1 MRQRIFGGVHGNITG
16 DVDLR
21 IILGILPF
29 GALLYACGWLLLK
42 LRGLRALKD
51 PTSVPIGAFVG
62 TISTAWALSLG
73 FVAADAWTLNSRA
86 DLATS
91 NERSAI
97 FRMLGTAHPTVL
109 NNERLKNAVETYR
122 NLVVSDEWGADDNIV
137 PSPKVEKSLLAIRSV
152 VQTVASDGTPS
163 PIVSQLIHDF
173 NELQNARNDRIAIAN
188 TSIDQYKWY
197 LVLALT
203 FLTIATIAST
213 HADRVRAGRHALL
226 LYSATA
232 SISLW
237 ILAIHANPYIG
248 TEELNP
254 TLLFSSQRN

>member
-1 MRQRIFGGVHGNITG
+1 MAT
-16 DVDLR
+16 L
-21 IILGILPF
+21 LGMSIYVSFLAFCFF

-248 TEELNP
+248 TEELNS
-254 TLLFSSQRN
+254 TLLFSSQRS

>member
-1 MRQRIFGGVHGNITG
+1 METLMGLSISVSFLAFCIFGTV
-16 DVDLR
+16 
-21 IILGILPF
+21 
-29 GALLYACGWLLLK
+29 LYVCGWFLLK
-42 LRGLRALKD
+42 LQGARARND
-51 PTSVPIGAFVG
+51 PTSVPIGAFIG

-97 FRMLGTAHPTVL
+97 FRILGAADPTVL
-109 NNERLKNAVETYR
+109 NNEKLKNAVETYR
-122 NLVVSDEWGADDNIV
+122 NLVVSEEWGTGDNIE
-137 PSPKVEKSLLAIRSV
+137 PSPQVDKSLLAIRSV
-152 VQTVASDGTPS
+152 VLMVARDGVPS

-173 NELQNARNDRIAIAN
+173 DELQNARNDRIAIAN
-188 TSIDQYKWY
+188 TSIDQFKWY

-213 HADRVRAGRHALL
+213 HADRVLAGRHALL

-237 ILAIHANPYIG
+237 ILVIHANPYSG
-248 TEELNP
+248 TEELKP
-254 TLLFSSQRN
+254 TLLFSSQRS